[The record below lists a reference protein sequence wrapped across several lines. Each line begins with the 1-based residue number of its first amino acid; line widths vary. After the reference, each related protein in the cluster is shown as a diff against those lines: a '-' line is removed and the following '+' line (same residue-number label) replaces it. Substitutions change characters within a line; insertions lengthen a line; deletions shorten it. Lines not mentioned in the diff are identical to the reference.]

1 MFYKTRNY
9 VFQKKEKPIYVYQPK
24 AVTREIPQYLVSVQ
38 KRIWWFDKEDVTLS
52 PVILNVSK
60 MYSDKDF
67 QTFWFRYK
75 TEGEPHGISINSFC
89 INQGVPYKQFYA
101 WFKKHA
107 KDTVIP
113 VEIEGAPTDEET
125 DDVEVPPQP
134 ASKESV
140 N

>member
-1 MFYKTRNY
+1 
-9 VFQKKEKPIYVYQPK
+9 
-24 AVTREIPQYLVSVQ
+24 
-38 KRIWWFDKEDVTLS
+38 
-52 PVILNVSK
+52 

-89 INQGVPYKQFYA
+89 INQGVPYKQFYG

-107 KDTVIP
+107 NDTVIP
-113 VEIEGAPTDEET
+113 VEIEGTPTDEET

-134 ASKESV
+134 ASKPKAKKSKGAYSLPSKRRMV
-140 N
+140 CLSRRVGLTMPA

>member
-1 MFYKTRNY
+1 
-9 VFQKKEKPIYVYQPK
+9 
-24 AVTREIPQYLVSVQ
+24 
-38 KRIWWFDKEDVTLS
+38 
-52 PVILNVSK
+52 

-107 KDTVIP
+107 KDTVVPI
-113 VEIEGAPTDEET
+113 EIEGAPTEDET
-125 DDVEVPPQP
+125 DGVECASQP
-134 ASKESV
+134 VSNPKTKKSKGGILITVQTMDGLFVKKGGLDYDGMKDFVSRLEGLC
-140 N
+140 

>member
-1 MFYKTRNY
+1 
-9 VFQKKEKPIYVYQPK
+9 
-24 AVTREIPQYLVSVQ
+24 
-38 KRIWWFDKEDVTLS
+38 
-52 PVILNVSK
+52 

-89 INQGVPYKQFYA
+89 INHGVPYKQFYA

-125 DDVEVPPQP
+125 DDVEASPQP
-134 ASKESV
+134 ASKPKANKV
-140 N
+140 HQDDKQIKNRCAGWGKYHRPL

>member
-1 MFYKTRNY
+1 
-9 VFQKKEKPIYVYQPK
+9 
-24 AVTREIPQYLVSVQ
+24 
-38 KRIWWFDKEDVTLS
+38 
-52 PVILNVSK
+52 

-125 DDVEVPPQP
+125 DDVEAPPQP
-134 ASKESV
+134 ASKPKAKKSKGGILITIQTTDGLLLTLSLSTGLGRCLHDV
-140 N
+140 NAGWNSQNHSLLDRLVWTIII

>member
-1 MFYKTRNY
+1 
-9 VFQKKEKPIYVYQPK
+9 
-24 AVTREIPQYLVSVQ
+24 
-38 KRIWWFDKEDVTLS
+38 
-52 PVILNVSK
+52 
-60 MYSDKDF
+60 MYSDKDV

-125 DDVEVPPQP
+125 DDVEVPPQT
-134 ASKESV
+134 ASKPKTKKSKGGILITIQTTDGLFVKKGGLDYAGMKDLVSRLEGLC
-140 N
+140 

>member
-1 MFYKTRNY
+1 MYDSKNCIEFR
-9 VFQKKEKPIYVYQPK
+9 
-24 AVTREIPQYLVSVQ
+24 VS
-38 KRIWWFDKEDVTLS
+38 
-52 PVILNVSK
+52 ILHGC
-60 MYSDKDF
+60 
-67 QTFWFRYK
+67 FRYK

-125 DDVEVPPQP
+125 DDVEAPPQP
-134 ASKESV
+134 ASKPKAKKSKGGILIRV
-140 N
+140 H

>member
-1 MFYKTRNY
+1 
-9 VFQKKEKPIYVYQPK
+9 
-24 AVTREIPQYLVSVQ
+24 
-38 KRIWWFDKEDVTLS
+38 
-52 PVILNVSK
+52 

-89 INQGVPYKQFYA
+89 VNQGVPYKQFYA

-113 VEIEGAPTDEET
+113 VEIEGMPDNKDE
-125 DDVEVPPQP
+125 DDGKTK
-134 ASKESV
+134 SKVSV
-140 N
+140 NVKSEKPKSKGGILVTIQTLDGLFIKKSGLDYEGLKDLISRLEGLC

>member
-1 MFYKTRNY
+1 
-9 VFQKKEKPIYVYQPK
+9 
-24 AVTREIPQYLVSVQ
+24 
-38 KRIWWFDKEDVTLS
+38 
-52 PVILNVSK
+52 

-125 DDVEVPPQP
+125 DDVEALPQP
-134 ASKESV
+134 ASKPKAKKSKGCILITIQTTDGLFVIAFESFDCDFSFLM
-140 N
+140 

>member
-1 MFYKTRNY
+1 
-9 VFQKKEKPIYVYQPK
+9 
-24 AVTREIPQYLVSVQ
+24 
-38 KRIWWFDKEDVTLS
+38 
-52 PVILNVSK
+52 

-113 VEIEGAPTDEET
+113 VEIEGAPTSFTRPLSASDGTVET
-125 DDVEVPPQP
+125 V
-134 ASKESV
+134 
-140 N
+140 

>member
-1 MFYKTRNY
+1 
-9 VFQKKEKPIYVYQPK
+9 
-24 AVTREIPQYLVSVQ
+24 
-38 KRIWWFDKEDVTLS
+38 
-52 PVILNVSK
+52 

-107 KDTVIP
+107 KDAVIP
-113 VEIEGAPTDEET
+113 VEIEGAPTDEEK
-125 DDVEVPPQP
+125 DDVEAHLSQHPSQRQRSRRVAYLLPSKRRMAYLSRRVGLTMP
-134 ASKESV
+134 A
-140 N
+140 

>member
-1 MFYKTRNY
+1 M
-9 VFQKKEKPIYVYQPK
+9 
-24 AVTREIPQYLVSVQ
+24 
-38 KRIWWFDKEDVTLS
+38 S
-52 PVILNVSK
+52 PVILNLSK

-67 QTFWFRYK
+67 QTF
-75 TEGEPHGISINSFC
+75 
-89 INQGVPYKQFYA
+89 PYKQFYA

-134 ASKESV
+134 SSKPKAKHCV
-140 N
+140 

>member
-1 MFYKTRNY
+1 
-9 VFQKKEKPIYVYQPK
+9 
-24 AVTREIPQYLVSVQ
+24 
-38 KRIWWFDKEDVTLS
+38 
-52 PVILNVSK
+52 

-101 WFKKHA
+101 WFKKNA

-113 VEIEGAPTDEET
+113 VEIEGALADEET
-125 DDVEVPPQP
+125 DDVEAPSQP
-134 ASKESV
+134 ASKPKAKKSKGGIPITIQTTDGLFV
-140 N
+140 KKSGLDYGLYLLYVSRR